1 MDNPTF
7 ISAFIA
13 GVLTFLSPCILPLLP
28 GYLSFI
34 SGSSLE
40 DLQDSEKTSP
50 RVKAVLGA
58 IFFGLGF
65 TIVFVLLGAS
75 ATSLGK
81 LLSEY
86 QYILARIAGVIVIIF
101 GLHMAGLFRINFLL
115 KQSKINYKKG
125 RAPFFIEAFILGM
138 AFVIGWTP
146 CVGPILSGILALAA
160 LESQIYYG
168 MFLLF
173 TYSLGLW
180 IPFLISA
187 IAIGSVMKG
196 VKKAGRYFVW
206 IERVAGALLILIG
219 IILLT
224 GNMTAMTSFFLKL
237 FPNAPVF

>member
-1 MDNPTF
+1 MDNPSF
-7 ISAFIA
+7 LSAFLA
-13 GVLTFLSPCILPLLP
+13 GILTFLSPCILPLIP

-34 SGSSLE
+34 SGASLE
-40 DLQDSEKTSP
+40 ELQNSDSSSAKI
-50 RVKAVLGA
+50 KAILGA

-65 TIVFVLLGAS
+65 TIIFVLLGAS

-86 QYILARIAGVIVIIF
+86 QFALARIAGVLIIIF
-101 GLHMAGLFRINFLL
+101 GLHMIGVFRINFLL

-125 RAPFFIEAFILGM
+125 KAPFFIEAFILGM

-160 LESQIYYG
+160 IESSVYHG
-168 MFLLF
+168 MALLL

-180 IPFLISA
+180 IPFLLSA
-187 IAIGSVMKG
+187 VAIGSVMKG
-196 VKKAGRYFVW
+196 IKKMGKYLIWV
-206 IERVAGALLILIG
+206 ERVAGALLILIG

-224 GNMTAMTSFFLKL
+224 GNMTAITSFFLKL
-237 FPNAPVF
+237 FPNIPVY